1 MRRET
6 PTPLVLAALF
16 VIAAAI
22 MAGLAARDSL
32 SSDPSADPAA
42 ERGAERRARPAP
54 VRRKPLPRERV
65 SRASVARAKRVGRA
79 FLGDYLPFSYGR
91 GPGRFAGATAALQRE
106 LAASPP
112 RVPPTVRQR
121 QARITAMQGELT
133 EEGNFELLAFV
144 ADGER
149 TYTLTLGM
157 EPAGES
163 WQVSSLA
170 G

>member
-1 MRRET
+1 MHKEIS
-6 PTPLVLAALF
+6 TPLMLGALF

-32 SSDPSADPAA
+32 SSDPTAHRSAEQRDRPEPA
-42 ERGAERRARPAP
+42 RREQP
-54 VRRKPLPRERV
+54 RREQV

-79 FLGDYLPFSYGR
+79 FLGDYLAFSYGR
-91 GPGRFAGATAALQRE
+91 GPGRFAGATGALQRE

-112 RVPPTVRQR
+112 RVAPTVRQR
-121 QARITAMQGELT
+121 QPRITAMQGELT
-133 EEGNFELLAFV
+133 AGGDFELLAFV
-144 ADGER
+144 ADGR
-149 TYTLTLGM
+149 RSYTLTLGM
-157 EPAGES
+157 EPVGES